1 MVMSKDVL
9 KFLELQIVIALAWCF
24 FFSLSEVLN
33 LIGPYK
39 DYISLLFLPA
49 GFKIVL
55 ACLLRWQSFLG
66 LFIGANITGLI
77 YLDYDL
83 IQHLWFFSLFS
94 AFSPILTVIIVDY
107 FFNLGFKLSNI
118 SLQKI
123 ILIAAL
129 YAFICTVFHN
139 TYLYGLG
146 EISFIEFQQ
155 DSLAMFIG
163 DITGAM
169 LFLSIL
175 SYYRNPLIKLANRY
189 L

>member
-1 MVMSKDVL
+1 MSKDSL
-9 KFLELQIVIALAWCF
+9 IFFEIQIVIALGWCF
-24 FFSLSEVLN
+24 FFSLNEALN

-39 DYISLLFLPA
+39 DYISLIFLPA

-55 ACLLRWQSFLG
+55 ACLLRWQCFLG
-66 LFIGANITGLI
+66 LFIGTNITGLI
-77 YLDYDL
+77 YLNYDL
-83 IQHLWFFSLFS
+83 TQHLWFFSLFS
-94 AFSPILTVIIVDY
+94 AFSPIVAVIIVNY
-107 FFNLGFKLSNI
+107 FFNLGFKLSEI

-129 YAFICTVFHN
+129 YTLISTALYN

-146 EISFIEFQQ
+146 EISFIEFKQ

-175 SYYRNPLIKLANRY
+175 SYYRNPIIKLANRY

>member
-1 MVMSKDVL
+1 MNKDVL
-9 KFLELQIVIALAWCF
+9 KFLELQLLIGLGWFVV
-24 FFSLSEVLN
+24 FSLSEALN

-49 GFKIVL
+49 GFIIVL
-55 ACLLRWQSFLG
+55 ACLLRWQCFLG

-77 YLDYDL
+77 YLDNDL
-83 IQHLWFFSLFS
+83 TKHLWFFSLFP

-107 FFNLGFKLSNI
+107 FFNFGLKLSQIN
-118 SLQKI
+118 LQKI

-129 YAFICTVFHN
+129 YALISSALHN
-139 TYLYGLG
+139 TYLFGLG
-146 EISFIEFQQ
+146 EISFIEFKQ

-163 DITGAM
+163 GISGAM

-175 SYYRNPLIKLANRY
+175 SYYRNPLIKLADRY

>member
-1 MVMSKDVL
+1 MSKVFL
-9 KFLELQIVIALAWCF
+9 KFLELQIFITLGWCF
-24 FFSLSEVLN
+24 FFSLNETLN

-49 GFKIVL
+49 GYKIVL
-55 ACLLRWQSFLG
+55 ACLLKWQCFLG
-66 LFIGANITGLI
+66 LFIGSIITGFT
-77 YLDYDL
+77 YLDNNL
-83 IQHLWFFSLFS
+83 TQHIWFFSLFS
-94 AFSPILTVIIVDY
+94 AFSPILTVTIIDY
-107 FFNLGFKLSNI
+107 FFNLGLKLSKIN
-118 SLQKI
+118 LQKM

-129 YAFICTVFHN
+129 YAFICTALHN
-139 TYLYGLG
+139 TYLLILG
-146 EISFIEFQQ
+146 EISLIEYQQ

-175 SYYRNPLIKLANRY
+175 SYYRFPLIKLANRY

>member
-1 MVMSKDVL
+1 MKKPL
-9 KFLELQIVIALAWCF
+9 IFFELQIVIALGWCS
-24 FFSLSEVLN
+24 FFSLNEAVN
-33 LIGPYK
+33 LINPYK
-39 DYISLLFLPA
+39 DYISLIFLPA

-55 ACLLRWQSFLG
+55 ACLLRWQCFLG
-66 LFIGANITGLI
+66 LFIGTNITGFI
-77 YLDYDL
+77 YLDYNL
-83 IQHLWFFSLFS
+83 TQHFWFFSIFS
-94 AFSPILTVIIVDY
+94 ALCPILSVIIVDY
-107 FFNLGFKLSNI
+107 FFNLGFKLSEI
-118 SLQKI
+118 ILQKI

-129 YAFICTVFHN
+129 YAFISTAFYN
-139 TYLYGLG
+139 TYLFGLG

-175 SYYRNPLIKLANRY
+175 SYHRNSLIKLANRY

>member
-1 MVMSKDVL
+1 MSKDLL
-9 KFLELQIVIALAWCF
+9 KFLELQIFIALGWCF
-24 FFSLSEVLN
+24 FFSINEALN

-39 DYISLLFLPA
+39 DYISLIFLPA

-55 ACLLRWQSFLG
+55 ACLLRWQCFLG
-66 LFIGANITGLI
+66 LFIGAKITGLV
-77 YLDYDL
+77 YLNYD
-83 IQHLWFFSLFS
+83 ITQYLWFFSLFS
-94 AFSPILTVIIVDY
+94 AFSPIVSVIIVDY
-107 FFNLGFKLSNI
+107 FFNFGFKLSEIN
-118 SLQKI
+118 LQKI

-129 YAFICTVFHN
+129 YAFISSAMHN
-139 TYLYGLG
+139 TYLFGHG

-163 DITGAM
+163 DITGVM

-175 SYYRNPLIKLANRY
+175 SYYRNPLIKFANRY

>member
-1 MVMSKDVL
+1 MSKVFL
-9 KFLELQIVIALAWCF
+9 KFLELQIFIALGWCF
-24 FFSLSEVLN
+24 FFSLNEALN

-49 GFKIVL
+49 GYKIVL
-55 ACLLRWQSFLG
+55 ACLLKWQCFLG
-66 LFIGANITGLI
+66 FFFGSIITGFT
-77 YLDYDL
+77 YLDNSL
-83 IQHLWFFSLFS
+83 TQQHLWFFSLFS
-94 AFSPILTVIIVDY
+94 AFSPIVAIIIIDY
-107 FFNLGFKLSNI
+107 FFNLGFKLSEIN
-118 SLQKI
+118 LQKL

-129 YAFICTVFHN
+129 YAFICTALHN
-139 TYLYGLG
+139 TYLLMLG
-146 EISFIEFQQ
+146 EISLIEYQQ

-175 SYYRNPLIKLANRY
+175 SYYRNTLIKLANRY

>member
-1 MVMSKDVL
+1 MNKDSL
-9 KFLELQIVIALAWCF
+9 IFLELQIVIALGWCF
-24 FFSLSEVLN
+24 FFSLNETLN

-49 GFKIVL
+49 GYKIVL
-55 ACLLRWQSFLG
+55 ACLLKWQCFLG
-66 LFIGANITGLI
+66 LFIGSIITGLI
-77 YLDYDL
+77 YLDYNL
-83 IQHLWFFSLFS
+83 TQHLWFFSLFS
-94 AFSPILTVIIVDY
+94 AFSPVVTVIIIDY
-107 FFNLGFKLSNI
+107 FFNLGFKLSEI

-129 YAFICTVFHN
+129 YAFICTALHN
-139 TYLYGLG
+139 TYLLMLG

-175 SYYRNPLIKLANRY
+175 SYYRFPLIKLANRY